1 MASQTFIVS
10 EMAISN
16 PDLQIIAMGTC
27 AMAGKGGIETGVV
40 DSRLRVHGVKGLRV
54 ADASIF
60 PLPISA
66 HIMATVY
73 AIGEKVAS
81 MIIEDAGAA

>member
-1 MASQTFIVS
+1 
-10 EMAISN
+10 
-16 PDLQIIAMGTC
+16 MGGHG
-27 AMAGKGGIETGVV
+27 GKEEGVV
-40 DSRLRVHGVKGLRV
+40 DSRLKVYGVKGLRI

-73 AIGEKVAS
+73 AIGEKAAS
-81 MIIEDAGAA
+81 MIKQDAGVQDP